1 MWGRSFAIVYAHT
14 LVLAGQT
21 ERGRKLAA
29 STLVLLDSHSVGR
42 TENWF
47 ARERAAAYMV
57 LGEDERAL
65 DELTAAVKLNR
76 VYRWWYTFELDPL
89 FEPVRHHPRF
99 IALTEQVNK
108 HRDEQHAL
116 LEEMRRKGQVPTGIQ
131 R

>member
-1 MWGRSFAIVYAHT
+1 
-14 LVLAGQT
+14 VLAGQA

-29 STLVLLDSHSVGR
+29 STLRLLDSHSVGR

-57 LGEDERAL
+57 LGEHQRAL

-89 FEPVRHHPRF
+89 FEPLRHDPRF
-99 IALTEQVNK
+99 IDLIEQVKK
-108 HRDEQHAL
+108 HGDEQRARL
-116 LEEMRRKGQVPTGIQ
+116 ATMRREGQIPS
-131 R
+131 RRD

>member
-1 MWGRSFAIVYAHT
+1 M
-14 LVLAGQT
+14 
-21 ERGRKLAA
+21 
-29 STLVLLDSHSVGR
+29 LLDSHSVGR

-65 DELTAAVKLNR
+65 DELTAAVELNR

-89 FEPVRHHPRF
+89 FERVRHHPRF
-99 IALTEQVNK
+99 IALNEQVKK
-108 HRDEQHAL
+108 HRDAQHAL
-116 LEEMRRKGQVPTGIQ
+116 LEEMRRKGQVPRRG